1 MTSEW
6 AIAPSS
12 DRLQRNGR
20 DTFLLADTL
29 WAAFTTP
36 TLEEWRECVALR
48 ARQGFT
54 GTLISVLPIAHDR
67 SEAAREPFS
76 RDEDGVVQLGEL
88 TAEYVDNARAV
99 LRTVRESG
107 LTPVLV
113 LLWLNYVPETW
124 GSGLTPELAMSEEQ
138 TLRYLRTAVAA
149 FDEFDPI
156 YVLSG
161 DEKFDSP
168 VAVER
173 YSLAGREV
181 RRLAPDA
188 LISLHPHPEGVLPA
202 SIAESDIVDFYAFQ
216 SGHGGPWETLP
227 RDLSHQYLELPARPI
242 MNLEPCYEGHGR
254 DKGTARHRARDVR
267 RASWSSILSGA
278 GAGLA
283 YGAHGAWSWHRR
295 GKGFLGEGFSGTPYP
310 ASIALTFPGAWDVGY
325 LRQLVEEHALWAL
338 RDDPSL
344 LVNDASGAEIARD
357 LTTGSIVIY
366 SPEPFG
372 LTVGIAWGSYSLT
385 CYNLET
391 RMRENVRSHAMEV
404 DGVEVVR
411 IEQPDFLA
419 DSVYVFELL

>member
-6 AIAPSS
+6 TVAPSR
-12 DRLQRNGR
+12 DRLERNGR

-48 ARQGFT
+48 NRQGFT
-54 GTLISVLPIAHDR
+54 GTLISVLPIAHDS
-67 SEAAREPFS
+67 SEAAREPFA
-76 RDEDGVVQLGEL
+76 RDAHGAVQLGHL
-88 TAEYVDNARAV
+88 TSEYVDNARAI
-99 LRTVRESG
+99 LQAVRECG

-124 GSGLTPELAMSEEQ
+124 GSGLTPELAMDEQQ
-138 TLRYLRTAVAA
+138 TLHYVQTVVAA
-149 FDEFDPI
+149 FAEFDPI

-168 VAVER
+168 VAIER
-173 YSLAGREV
+173 YAMVGREV
-181 RRLAPDA
+181 RRLAPQA
-188 LISLHPHPEGVLPA
+188 LITLHPHPEGMLPT
-202 SIAESDIVDFYAFQ
+202 SIAESDDIDFYAFQ
-216 SGHGGPWETLP
+216 SGHSGPWDTLP
-227 RDLSHQYLELPARPI
+227 ADLAHQYGELRSRPI

-267 RASWSSILSGA
+267 RASWTGILAGA

-310 ASIALTFPGAWDVGY
+310 ASIALTFPGAWDVG
-325 LRQLVEEHALWAL
+325 LIRHIVETHALWSL
-338 RDDPSL
+338 RDDADL
-344 LVNDASGAEIARD
+344 LVGDASGARAARGGD
-357 LTTGSIVIY
+357 RIVIY

-372 LTVGIAWGSYSLT
+372 LTVAIDWGAYSIT

-391 RMRENVRSHAMEV
+391 RLRENVRSRPIEAGGHR
-404 DGVEVVR
+404 VVR

-419 DSVYVFELL
+419 DSLYVFERV